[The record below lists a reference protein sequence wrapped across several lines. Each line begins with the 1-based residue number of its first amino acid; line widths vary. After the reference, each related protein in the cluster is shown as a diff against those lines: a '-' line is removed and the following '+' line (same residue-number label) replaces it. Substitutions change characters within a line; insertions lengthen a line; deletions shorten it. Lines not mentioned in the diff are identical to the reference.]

1 MTTRIVELR
10 RGILK
15 KNDELAAGL
24 RERFTAAG
32 VLVLN
37 LVSSPG
43 TGKTAF
49 LQRTLIELRARGA
62 RVAALVGDLETDN
75 DAQRLAASGAPVRQ
89 INTHGICHLDA
100 EMIDKHLADWEGVEL
115 GRLDFLFIE
124 NVGNLVC
131 PSSYDLGE
139 RVRVALLSVTEGE
152 DKPLKYP
159 TMFNSADA
167 AVITKMD
174 LAEPC
179 SFDRELAL
187 KNIREIRPGIQI
199 FETSAKTG
207 EGMKAWLNYLALEGG
222 GRGARLDGET
232 VAVPQPIPI
241 RRETA
246 PSPQPVEATPEPEE
260 VFAEPELA
268 PSGEGFTSV
277 REAKEY
283 LVGLIDDE
291 ARRSGHPL
299 MEVERK
305 MLYDSA
311 KGWTLRE
318 IDQVRETFNLYH
330 DPVEYEEKISGLIR
344 SVRQRA
350 RAGKDRQFEAWTEAV
365 HALGREKHYLLDLI
379 AAAGETPRLRGRRLK
394 LWLVLLVCAVLAGV
408 AIWMGLH
415 PDEIKVYVPN
425 TH

>member
-24 RERFTAAG
+24 RERYAAAG

-49 LQRTLIELRARGA
+49 LERTLKDLKAKGA

-75 DAQRLAASGAPVRQ
+75 DARRLASSGAPVKQ

-100 EMIDKHLADWEGVEL
+100 EMIGKHLDDWAGVA
-115 GRLDFLFIE
+115 LDQLDYLFIE

-139 RVRVALLSVTEGE
+139 KIRVVLLSVTEGE

-174 LAEPC
+174 IAGPC
-179 SFDRELAL
+179 DFNLELAR
-187 KNIREIRPGIQI
+187 KNINEIRPGIRI

-207 EGMKAWLNYLALEGG
+207 TGFDEWLGYLTEARK
-222 GRGARLDGET
+222 GRG
-232 VAVPQPIPI
+232 
-241 RRETA
+241 
-246 PSPQPVEATPEPEE
+246 
-260 VFAEPELA
+260 
-268 PSGEGFTSV
+268 
-277 REAKEY
+277 
-283 LVGLIDDE
+283 
-291 ARRSGHPL
+291 
-299 MEVERK
+299 
-305 MLYDSA
+305 
-311 KGWTLRE
+311 
-318 IDQVRETFNLYH
+318 
-330 DPVEYEEKISGLIR
+330 
-344 SVRQRA
+344 
-350 RAGKDRQFEAWTEAV
+350 
-365 HALGREKHYLLDLI
+365 
-379 AAAGETPRLRGRRLK
+379 
-394 LWLVLLVCAVLAGV
+394 
-408 AIWMGLH
+408 
-415 PDEIKVYVPN
+415 
-425 TH
+425 